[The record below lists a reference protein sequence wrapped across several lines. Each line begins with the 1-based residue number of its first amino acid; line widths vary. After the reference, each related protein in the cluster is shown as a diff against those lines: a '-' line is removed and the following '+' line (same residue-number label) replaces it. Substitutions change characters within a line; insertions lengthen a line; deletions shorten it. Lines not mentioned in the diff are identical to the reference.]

1 MNWTISTETMNG
13 QSVGDIYNTVLVQ
26 MVNLVREAN
35 KINMTT
41 AALKLEVIR
50 IKAKMI
56 EDGEYLI
63 DKWCHLDRVRENML
77 ILNTQTWRIEAG
89 LGVNIKERDV
99 IHPETTD
106 EEFETGFDIFSSL
119 IFCPEELQLLY
130 QFHMELLDNKNTQT
144 ILHTTVNN
152 IKSGRMKDESNVD
165 YVKSFFFELD
175 SIISTDLG
183 KVVLAL
189 SKKRDFQQLL
199 KDNMPYTKTLDNTA
213 IQNCMKDNYCQSLS
227 DAIQDLGENYFIDSK
242 HL

>member
-1 MNWTISTETMNG
+1 MNWTISTETLNG
-13 QSVGDIYNTVLVQ
+13 QSVDDIYNTVLVQ

-35 KINMTT
+35 KINTTT

-63 DKWCHLDRVRENML
+63 DKWCHFDRVRKNML
-77 ILNTQTWRIEAG
+77 ILNKQTWRIEAG

-106 EEFETGFDIFSSL
+106 EEFVTGFDIFSLL

-144 ILHTTVNN
+144 ILQTTVNN
-152 IKSGRMKDESNVD
+152 IKSGRMKDETNVE

-189 SKKRDFQQLL
+189 SRKRDFQQLL

-213 IQNCMKDNYCQSLS
+213 IQNCMKDNNCQSLS
-227 DAIQDLGENYFIDSK
+227 DAIQDLGENYFIDLK

>member
-1 MNWTISTETMNG
+1 MNWTISTETMNS

-41 AALKLEVIR
+41 AALKSEVIR

-56 EDGEYLI
+56 EDREYLI
-63 DKWCHLDRVRENML
+63 DKWCHLGTVRENML

-106 EEFETGFDIFSSL
+106 EEFVAGFDIFSLL
-119 IFCPEELQLLY
+119 IFCPQELQLLY

-144 ILHTTVNN
+144 ILQTTVNN
-152 IKSGRMKDESNVD
+152 IK
-165 YVKSFFFELD
+165 
-175 SIISTDLG
+175 
-183 KVVLAL
+183 
-189 SKKRDFQQLL
+189 
-199 KDNMPYTKTLDNTA
+199 
-213 IQNCMKDNYCQSLS
+213 
-227 DAIQDLGENYFIDSK
+227 
-242 HL
+242 